1 VKNEMKNSSILN
13 IILATCLLL
22 LLIKLNTQKSEH
34 EESSGYEESIKIESD
49 SSVVQDKNVLVSHQ
63 AWVKLTVAESK
74 RLIAKG
80 LVKYP
85 PLAQK
90 LKKGQ
95 LIIARGTSNTYVA
108 EEILKETIV
117 PGAFVTGRISPEK
130 GTGLEK
136 VETRISEIVLRN
148 GERLD
153 IDFVEA
159 LDASNDL
166 DIVLKGANLLN
177 YSQRKAAVLIG
188 SSTGGTLG
196 QVLLR
201 MKNDKIRLIIPVGL
215 EKNSSYDLQVLSEK
229 LQFKVKNIDK
239 KVPEL
244 WLLPGEIFT
253 EIEAIQQ
260 FADVEVSQIGSG
272 GIAGAEGAVSLLIRG
287 GEAEVN
293 KALKIIGEIQGEPA
307 FKNKF

>member
-1 VKNEMKNSSILN
+1 MKNSSILN
-13 IILATCLLL
+13 IILAVCLLL
-22 LLIKLNTQKSEH
+22 LLIKLNTQKSEPEAYSGF
-34 EESSGYEESIKIESD
+34 EESLEMESHP
-49 SSVVQDKNVLVSHQ
+49 VVVKDNDIIVSHQ

-85 PLAQK
+85 LVAQK

-95 LIIARGTSNTYVA
+95 IIITRGTSNTYVA
-108 EEILKETIV
+108 EELLNEKII
-117 PGAFVTGRISPEK
+117 PGAFVTGRITPEK
-130 GTGLEK
+130 GEGLGEVK
-136 VETRISEIVLRN
+136 NKISEIVLRN
-148 GERLD
+148 GKRVD
-153 IDFVEA
+153 VNFPEA
-159 LDASNDL
+159 LDASNNF
-166 DIVLKGANLLN
+166 DIVFKGANLLN

-201 MKNDKIRLIIPVGL
+201 MKKDKNKIRLIIPVGL
-215 EKNSSYDLQVLSEK
+215 EKNSSYDLQALSEK
-229 LQFKVKNIDK
+229 LQFKPKNIDK

-253 EIEAIQQ
+253 EIEAIKQ

-287 GEAEVN
+287 EEAEVK
-293 KALKIIGEIQGEPA
+293 KALKIIREIQGEPA